1 MRRTP
6 CRADPKGMAA
16 ILFLVVTLGLL
27 VGGRAQALA
36 ADDGSALRFRV
47 WQLGLGGL
55 LLLVFAA
62 HFTLG
67 TPLPVPAGGSEK
79 ASLVVKGIGLLAALT
94 VLGLVTLGSRRSR
107 DIEDF

>member
-1 MRRTP
+1 
-6 CRADPKGMAA
+6 MAA

-27 VGGRAQALA
+27 VAGRAQALA

-55 LLLVFAA
+55 MLLVFVA
-62 HFTLG
+62 HFALG
-67 TPLPVPAGGSEK
+67 RPLPVPAG
-79 ASLVVKGIGLLAALT
+79 VVKGIGLLAALA
-94 VLGLVTLGSRRSR
+94 GLAMLTLGSRRAR